1 MPLVR
6 ISLRRGKPAQYRRAL
21 RDGVYEA
28 MRESFQVPPGD
39 RFMVVTEHDD
49 GDFDYS
55 ADYLGI
61 GRGDDLVIIQLTVS
75 NTRTLEQKRA
85 LYRRI
90 VERVSENP
98 GIRPQ
103 DVFISLVEVNKENW
117 SFGNGEAQ
125 YA

>member
-39 RFMVVTEHDD
+39 RFMVVTKHDD